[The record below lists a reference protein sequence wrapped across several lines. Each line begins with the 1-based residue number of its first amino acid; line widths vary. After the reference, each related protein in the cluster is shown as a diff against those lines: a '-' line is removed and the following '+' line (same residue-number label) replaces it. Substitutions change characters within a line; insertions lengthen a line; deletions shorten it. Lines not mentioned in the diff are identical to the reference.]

1 MFMESRSPP
10 MDQPMEQQYGT
21 QELIEILAAERQACL
36 RGERLSLSAGSGH
49 PVIDGFLQTDGSQ
62 SYSAFQDFKAAVHQY
77 QIKHQVS
84 GLQWQTVSFK
94 GESLTYPVIHPQLWA
109 IDRDFTCLGDARD
122 RVVSFW
128 RYVSSGLI
136 PYQSVSRGRDFLL
149 VDGDAIEAIQGRS
162 DWATLAIWQREDFLE
177 VVLQLGWGQPT
188 EVADWRNGP
197 DSGCDYIHGVRPGQ
211 RPVC

>member
-1 MFMESRSPP
+1 
-10 MDQPMEQQYGT
+10 MEQQYGT
-21 QELIEILAAERQACL
+21 QDLIEILATERQACL

-62 SYSAFQDFKAAVHQY
+62 SYSAFQDFKAAVHRY
-77 QIKHQVS
+77 QCQRAVS
-84 GLQWQTVSFK
+84 GLQWQTVTFE

-109 IDRDFTCLGDARD
+109 IDRDFSCLRNARD

-128 RYVSSGLI
+128 YYATAGLVL
-136 PYQSVSRGRDFLL
+136 YQSVSRGRDFLL
-149 VDGDAIEAIQGRS
+149 VDGDAIEPIQARS

-188 EVADWRNGP
+188 EVADWRNAP
-197 DSGCDYIHGVRPGQ
+197 DSGCDYIHAVRPGQ

>member
-1 MFMESRSPP
+1 
-10 MDQPMEQQYGT
+10 MEQQYGT
-21 QELIEILAAERQACL
+21 QDLIEILAAERQACL
-36 RGERLSLSAGSGH
+36 RGERLSLSAGSEH
-49 PVIDGFLQTDGSQ
+49 PVIDIFLQTDGSQ

-77 QIKHQVS
+77 QLKHQVS
-84 GLQWQTVSFK
+84 GLQWQTVTFK
-94 GESLTYPVIHPQLWA
+94 AESLTYPIIHPQLWA
-109 IDRDFTCLGDARD
+109 IEHDFTCLSDARD

-128 RYVSSGLI
+128 RYATPGLML
-136 PYQSVSRGRDFLL
+136 YQSVFRGRDFLL
-149 VDGDAIEAIQGRS
+149 VDGDAIEAIQARS

-197 DSGCDYIHGVRPGQ
+197 DSGCDYIHAVRPGQ

>member
-1 MFMESRSPP
+1 

-49 PVIDGFLQTDGSQ
+49 PVIDVFLQTDGSQ
-62 SYSAFQDFKAAVHQY
+62 SYSAFQDFKSAVHRY
-77 QIKHQVS
+77 QCQQGVS
-84 GLQWQTVSFK
+84 GLQWQTVTFRA
-94 GESLTYPVIHPQLWA
+94 ESLTYPVIHPQLWA
-109 IDRDFTCLGDARD
+109 IGPDFNCLQGARD

-128 RYVSSGLI
+128 RYVTVGLVL
-136 PYQSVSRGRDFLL
+136 YQSVCRGRDFLG
-149 VDGDAIEAIQGRS
+149 VDGDAIEPIQSRS
-162 DWATLAIWQREDFLE
+162 DWATLAIWQRKDFLE

-197 DSGCDYIHGVRPGQ
+197 DSGCEYIHAVRSGQ